1 MYLLAGIGRAQLV
14 YLVQYTRYSMDV
26 WMYGWNDGMNGC
38 IPENGVP
45 NP

>member
-26 WMYGWNDGMNGC
+26 WMYGCMDGMM
-38 IPENGVP
+38 E
-45 NP
+45 